1 MANCRFEDNYTD
13 LGLLGRINTPWK
25 ILKCDPPSTNAIW
38 GMGAMGS
45 VGSVV
50 EMGNAGVPAQEMKK
64 ISTENAPVFETCN
77 GDEVDMG
84 LTCNKMTEC
93 KTEEDKNQPIKGV
106 FGEFLGYMLK
116 TTCTIPSVRVKKQY

>member
-13 LGLLGRINTPWK
+13 FGLLGKFNTP

-50 EMGNAGVPAQEMKK
+50 EMGNAGVPAQEMKTGSIAK
-64 ISTENAPVFETCN
+64 APVFETCN
-77 GDEVDMG
+77 GDEIDMG
-84 LTCNKMTEC
+84 LTCNKMPEC
-93 KTEEDKNQPIKGV
+93 KTEEDKNQPIKGL
-106 FGEFLGYMLK
+106 FGEILGYMLK
-116 TTCTIPSVRVKKQY
+116 TTCTNPSVRVKKQY